1 MTDII
6 KVRCKQCGNILK
18 ASPEKAGKKGKCPK
32 CETIFRIPDMKTIDE
47 RNSERL
53 PRKSERLPLEEKPP
67 LLEIH
72 ESLTESKEQPLFSV
86 IYTEAAPF
94 PFALKRK
101 DMAPL
106 LDLSEEG
113 LGFIIKTDEKVKG
126 LIPGKMITLEIDFP
140 ILEEPI
146 IVPVEVLWIK
156 KTSDNNLL
164 RMGVQ
169 FCNQDKELKRIINK
183 LIKYIMSRPE
193 VWEID

>member
-1 MTDII
+1 MMDTI
-6 KVRCKQCGNILK
+6 KLRCKQCGNLLK
-18 ASPEKAGKKGKCPK
+18 ASPDKAGKKGKCPK
-32 CETIFRIPDMKTIDE
+32 CETIFRIPDMETINE
-47 RNSERL
+47 RHSERI
-53 PRKSERLPLEEKPP
+53 PLEEKPP
-67 LLEIH
+67 LLEVH
-72 ESLTESKEQPLFSV
+72 ESLTESKEPPLFSV
-86 IYTEAAPF
+86 VYTEAAPF

-101 DMAPL
+101 DTAPL

-126 LIPGKMITLEIDFP
+126 LIPGERITLEIDFP

-146 IVPVEVLWIK
+146 IVSVEVRWIK

-169 FCNQDKELKRIINK
+169 FCDHDKELKIVVNK
-183 LIKYIMSRPE
+183 LIKYIMTRPE